1 MGGVDGWMDGWMDT
15 ILLAAKPKHFYTMLL
30 YSALAHASC
39 VRVMLWL
46 WGREMT
52 CLPDCCLSN
61 QVAVPVLLSNVE
73 SKY

>member
-1 MGGVDGWMDGWMDT
+1 MDGWGGWMDGWMDT
-15 ILLAAKPKHFYTMLL
+15 ILLAAKLKHFYTMLL
-30 YSALAHASC
+30 YSALAHTYC
-39 VRVMLWL
+39 VRVLLWS